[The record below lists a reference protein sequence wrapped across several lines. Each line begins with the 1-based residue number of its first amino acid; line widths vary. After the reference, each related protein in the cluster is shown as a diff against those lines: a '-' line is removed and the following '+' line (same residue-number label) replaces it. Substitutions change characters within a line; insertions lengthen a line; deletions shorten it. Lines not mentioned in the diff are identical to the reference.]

1 MAGRKVGEK
10 VGRYGAGS
18 LKETAPGS
26 GQWDYGVR
34 INGRQVW
41 RRSPR
46 GQQLTAKQAERWK
59 NEMYAQLVAE
69 PPPQAVP
76 VPARTVGDLLN
87 EWCDRG
93 RSARGVE
100 WSRRQKND
108 TRSRLDHRIIPTLGD
123 IRLADLTSVDI
134 ENAYDQWSRE
144 DGLTD
149 SSVHRHAADVR
160 SALSFA
166 ARRGYEVGP
175 TAGLAVAPPQPKSK
189 AKPITIEQLPKLLDA
204 AEKFGH
210 DMLSAICLAATTG
223 ARRGEIA
230 ALRWSDIDLERGTIR
245 VERQAV
251 VVQGDVF
258 IEDTKNDAQ
267 YDARLS
273 ARDVAVLNEVLDP
286 GEPAHY
292 VIGNSAKPINPN
304 QITDGFTSV
313 RGLAHVRGVTF
324 KSLRHFWTTSM
335 ADAGVPMKD
344 IASGR
349 WKSDRMPREVYG
361 RHATL
366 AGSDKMAE
374 VELLPS

>member
-26 GQWDYGVR
+26 GRWDYGVR

-69 PPPQAVP
+69 PPAAAAP
-76 VPARTVGDLLN
+76 VPARTVSDLLN

-108 TRSRLDHRIIPTLGD
+108 TRSRLDHRIIPTLGE
-123 IRLADLTSVDI
+123 IRLADLTSVNI
-134 ENAYDQWSRE
+134 ENAYDEWSR
-144 DGLTD
+144 DGLMD
-149 SSVHRHAADVR
+149 SSVHRLAADVR

-166 ARRGYEVGP
+166 GRRGYEVGP
-175 TAGLAVAPPQPKSK
+175 TAGRAMAPPQPKSK
-189 AKPITIEQLPKLLDA
+189 AKTITPEQLPKLLDA
-204 AEKFGH
+204 AEQFGH
-210 DMLSAICLAATTG
+210 DMLPAICLAATTG

-230 ALRWSDIDLERGTIR
+230 GLRWSDVDLDAGIIH

-251 VVQGDVF
+251 AVRGEVF
-258 IEDTKNDAQ
+258 IENTKNDAH
-267 YDARLS
+267 YDAKPS
-273 ARDVAVLNEVLDP
+273 TRDMAVLKVVLDP
-286 GEPAHY
+286 GQPEHY
-292 VIGNSAKPINPN
+292 VIGNSAKPVNPN
-304 QITDGFTSV
+304 HLTDGFTSV

-324 KSLRHFWTTSM
+324 KSLRHYWTTSM

-349 WKSDRMPREVYG
+349 WKSDRMAREVYG